1 MRAARAASSTTRYIV
16 ASLHGDAAA
25 ARRPGY
31 SLAELLAVVAIAA
44 LLGSVLVSTFIAQLR
59 LARAAADRVLDAD
72 AVRTASGVL
81 AGELRRAT
89 PADVRALT
97 GDSIS
102 IRAFRGTAIVCTV
115 MSDLVTARYR
125 GDRLPDPPKDSVLV
139 IGADG
144 GVGQAAVVDARAVSA
159 EGCTPLAGETVLALR
174 LALPPPSPA
183 VLLMFESGRYYLTAR
198 ALRYRLGSEGRQ
210 PLTAEAFHHPGTRF
224 LETAS
229 PRQLDFDLAVDESI
243 PPRRHRAPF
252 APPPHRGH
260 D

>member
-1 MRAARAASSTTRYIV
+1 MRCTVASSH
-16 ASLHGDAAA
+16 ADAAG
-25 ARRPGY
+25 ARRPGS
-31 SLAELLAVVAIAA
+31 SLVELLAVLAIAA
-44 LLGSVLVSTFIAQLR
+44 LLGAVLVSTFIAQLR
-59 LARAAADRVLDAD
+59 LARTAADRVLDAD
-72 AVRTASGVL
+72 AVRTASSIL

-97 GDSIS
+97 RDSIS
-102 IRAFRGTAIVCTV
+102 IRAFRGTAVVCAAV
-115 MSDLVTARYR
+115 SDLVTVRYR
-125 GDRLPDPPKDSVLV
+125 GDRLPDPRKDSVLV

-144 GVGQAAVVDARAVSA
+144 SAGEAALVDARAVSA
-159 EGCTPLAGETVLALR
+159 EGCVPLAGETVLALR
-174 LALPPPSPA
+174 LALPPHSPA

-210 PLTAEAFHHPGTRF
+210 PLTAEAFHHPATRF

-229 PRQLDFDLAVDESI
+229 PRQLDFDLAAGEGV

-252 APPPHRGH
+252 APPPHPRN